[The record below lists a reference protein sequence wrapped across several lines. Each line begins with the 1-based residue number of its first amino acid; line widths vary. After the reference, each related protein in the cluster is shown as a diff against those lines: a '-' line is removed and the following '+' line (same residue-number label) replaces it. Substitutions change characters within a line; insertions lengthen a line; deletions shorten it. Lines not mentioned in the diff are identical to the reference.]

1 MVEAAGQDGAHVMS
15 KEEFLAELEAC
26 LSDLS
31 KEEQEEALAY
41 YQDYL
46 EEAGDEPDVLGRLG
60 TPQQVSDGIR
70 MGLEQDVDAGEFTE
84 SGYRDGRLEE
94 AAKTPDR
101 YTVLMKKESAQGSE
115 KTSKDHGAEEETE
128 KGNGNSWSRERF
140 ESFGRQARQTW
151 EEAKQDGFGK
161 RAKQAWNDA
170 KTGEWG
176 AQAENAWE
184 EVKGRAARSGKDNE
198 KTAQTTAVRKKSS
211 HGILFVILLILFGI
225 PAAGVILGIG
235 FSFVAAIFGA
245 LLGIFGGLFGLA
257 VAAFAAAIGAVS
269 AGAAM
274 IGAGIANLA
283 SLPTAFVMIG
293 GGFLL
298 LAVGMLCF
306 LLMKWGFGTV
316 LPWAF
321 GTAWSAVCRAA
332 EWICDK
338 VRQIFGKGG
347 AEE

>member
-1 MVEAAGQDGAHVMS
+1 MGEAAGQDGAHVMS

-60 TPQQVSDGIR
+60 TPQQVADGIR

-151 EEAKQDGFGK
+151 EEAKQDALENGQSRPGTMRRRVSGVRRQKMPGK
-161 RAKQAWNDA
+161 RSKDVPHEAEKTTKKRRRRRPSAK
-170 KTGEWG
+170 
-176 AQAENAWE
+176 
-184 EVKGRAARSGKDNE
+184 RAAM
-198 KTAQTTAVRKKSS
+198 
-211 HGILFVILLILFGI
+211 
-225 PAAGVILGIG
+225 
-235 FSFVAAIFGA
+235 
-245 LLGIFGGLFGLA
+245 
-257 VAAFAAAIGAVS
+257 AFY
-269 AGAAM
+269 
-274 IGAGIANLA
+274 L
-283 SLPTAFVMIG
+283 
-293 GGFLL
+293 
-298 LAVGMLCF
+298 
-306 LLMKWGFGTV
+306 
-316 LPWAF
+316 
-321 GTAWSAVCRAA
+321 
-332 EWICDK
+332 
-338 VRQIFGKGG
+338 
-347 AEE
+347 

>member
-60 TPQQVSDGIR
+60 TPQQVADGIR

-115 KTSKDHGAEEETE
+115 KTSKDHGAEEEAE

-225 PAAGVILGIG
+225 PG
-235 FSFVAAIFGA
+235 
-245 LLGIFGGLFGLA
+245 
-257 VAAFAAAIGAVS
+257 
-269 AGAAM
+269 
-274 IGAGIANLA
+274 
-283 SLPTAFVMIG
+283 
-293 GGFLL
+293 
-298 LAVGMLCF
+298 
-306 LLMKWGFGTV
+306 
-316 LPWAF
+316 
-321 GTAWSAVCRAA
+321 RA
-332 EWICDK
+332 
-338 VRQIFGKGG
+338 
-347 AEE
+347 

>member
-1 MVEAAGQDGAHVMS
+1 MGEAAGQDGAHVMS

-60 TPQQVSDGIR
+60 TPQQVADGIR
-70 MGLEQDVDAGEFTE
+70 MGLEQDVDAGEFAE

-115 KTSKDHGAEEETE
+115 KSSKDHGAEEETE
-128 KGNGNSWSRERF
+128 KKETAIPGAANDSNLSV
-140 ESFGRQARQTW
+140 GRHARP
-151 EEAKQDGFGK
+151 GK
-161 RAKQAWNDA
+161 RQNRMALENGQSRPGTMP

-211 HGILFVILLILFGI
+211 HGILFVILLMLFGI
-225 PAAGVILGIG
+225 PAAGVILGTG
-235 FSFVAAIFGA
+235 FSFVAADLCRIAWNLRRTVRPGCSSICSSNRR
-245 LLGIFGGLFGLA
+245 GS
-257 VAAFAAAIGAVS
+257 IGS
-269 AGAAM
+269 GHDR
-274 IGAGIANLA
+274 G
-283 SLPTAFVMIG
+283 
-293 GGFLL
+293 
-298 LAVGMLCF
+298 
-306 LLMKWGFGTV
+306 
-316 LPWAF
+316 
-321 GTAWSAVCRAA
+321 RH
-332 EWICDK
+332 
-338 VRQIFGKGG
+338 R
-347 AEE
+347 

>member
-1 MVEAAGQDGAHVMS
+1 MERRMVEAAGQDGAHVMS

-60 TPQQVSDGIR
+60 TPQQVADGIR

-115 KTSKDHGAEEETE
+115 KSSKDHGAEEETE

-176 AQAENAWE
+176 AQAENAWK

-198 KTAQTTAVRKKSS
+198 KTAQTTAVRKEQPW
-211 HGILFVILLILFGI
+211 HFICD
-225 PAAGVILGIG
+225 
-235 FSFVAAIFGA
+235 
-245 LLGIFGGLFGLA
+245 
-257 VAAFAAAIGAVS
+257 S
-269 AGAAM
+269 ADSVR
-274 IGAGIANLA
+274 N
-283 SLPTAFVMIG
+283 SG
-293 GGFLL
+293 GGRDPWNRFFICCSDLWRIAWNL
-298 LAVGMLCF
+298 RR
-306 LLMKWGFGTV
+306 TV
-316 LPWAF
+316 RP
-321 GTAWSAVCRAA
+321 GCSS
-332 EWICDK
+332 ICSSNRRGSIGSGHD
-338 VRQIFGKGG
+338 RGRHR
-347 AEE
+347 